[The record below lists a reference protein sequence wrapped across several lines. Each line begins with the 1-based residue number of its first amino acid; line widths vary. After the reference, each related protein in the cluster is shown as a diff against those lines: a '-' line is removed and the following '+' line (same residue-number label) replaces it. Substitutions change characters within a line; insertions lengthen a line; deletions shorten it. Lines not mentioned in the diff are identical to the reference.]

1 MNAAKIVMTMLD
13 DKNNV
18 VKEIYELYLTS
29 TIFYRDDIFA
39 IVLK

>member
-13 DKNNV
+13 DKDNV
-18 VKEIYELYLTS
+18 VEKIYELYLTS
-29 TIFYRDDIFA
+29 IIFYRDDIFA